1 MPNMLKWCHVLSIA
15 SIFYF
20 CQSSQFKFLIYI
32 PFYTLWNV
40 CLVYVTSK
48 WTKKNYS
55 REGHQ
60 WFGNPDIKSR
70 HTNDQI
76 SPRFVIFSLQ
86 KRILSSCPSRFHFG
100 QVHIVW
106 WLSYC
111 QVGKKNKRRAL
122 YFIWESIFCLGAV
135 WMVVIEELELSCK
148 SIRYLL
154 WPFIWRRHNM
164 DTPSTLLALCT
175 RNPSV
180 NGGFSTQRHSNEN
193 VFFVVSL
200 DQLSNDYS
208 SDWRFETCCRLYVVI
223 LMPC

>member
-1 MPNMLKWCHVLSIA
+1 MPNMLKCCHVLSIA

-48 WTKKNYS
+48 WTEKNYS

-111 QVGKKNKRRAL
+111 QVGKKISVEPCIIGYGIKLLIHSQNSTMDKYFRA
-122 YFIWESIFCLGAV
+122 
-135 WMVVIEELELSCK
+135 
-148 SIRYLL
+148 
-154 WPFIWRRHNM
+154 
-164 DTPSTLLALCT
+164 TLNWLC
-175 RNPSV
+175 
-180 NGGFSTQRHSNEN
+180 
-193 VFFVVSL
+193 
-200 DQLSNDYS
+200 DYS
-208 SDWRFETCCRLYVVI
+208 SMLELKCNHAIKMGYWIWISHSTSHTIWSRLCCVLFCLFQIINAPRRDNTRGSWCQQHTPIHDYSRL
-223 LMPC
+223 